1 EDRRPKTED
10 RRPKTEDRRPKTEDR
25 RPKTEDRR
33 PKTEDRRPK
42 TEDPDMWKN
51 YTLIAWRNL
60 KKHRAY
66 AFINVV
72 GLTLGIAACLMIGL
86 YVQDELS
93 YDRHVPDGEQ
103 VYRVNQYVTDN
114 GAAETW
120 AWTGGGLG
128 PAMQR
133 DLPQVEAVARLAGAS
148 GSMRRLAEDGTLR
161 VFRETDFYYTDSAIN
176 DVLKPAFIL
185 GDPAAA
191 FDKLN
196 AVVLSASAAERYF
209 GDENPLGKTLE
220 FVQQGTITLEVTGV
234 VADVPENSHLTY
246 DFLASFGAH
255 KQMYGVPTESEYAS
269 YWWPVSYTYVRL
281 PDAQAAATLEAALP
295 EFSARN
301 REDGERYVPTLEA
314 LHDIYLY
321 SEATS
326 GPSATGNAATVR
338 IFGFIALAI
347 LVLACI
353 NFMNL
358 STARS
363 AQRAREVGVRKSLGA
378 ERTQVAMQFLG
389 ESIFMSVVALVL
401 AVAVVEMLLPAF
413 NDLAGRA
420 IDIDYGANVTYWMG
434 IVALVLFTGV
444 LAGAYPAFYLASFR
458 PTEVLKGLMTRTGGH
473 AGVRKGLVVFQFA
486 VSVVLIVGTT
496 VVLRQLDYLRDADL
510 GFDQEQTVVLRL
522 GSGLEWEELED
533 QLEQQAQVVSVSS
546 STLAPG
552 YGGTSS
558 LPYRTGAAWND
569 ENATGDTGHQ
579 HVDVGYFEM
588 LGIPVLAGRTFSE
601 DRPADGGVR
610 PDNGSPYFHIF
621 EQGHVVNEAFARAN
635 GWTPETA
642 LGERVRMTTYE
653 NGVYYTDLRGT
664 IVGVVGDYHQRSLRS
679 EILPMVFTPAQNA
692 FGHMGGNG
700 IVKLA
705 PGNAADAMAMIR
717 GVWQEVA
724 PDQPF
729 EASFLD
735 QNVQNLYVREAQLG
749 RVVTAF
755 AFIGIVIA
763 CLGLF
768 GLVSY
773 AAERR
778 TKEIGI
784 RKVLGASV
792 PGLTGLL
799 MRDFLVLVGV
809 ATVIATPVAYV
820 AMDRWLQTFA
830 YQVDVGLGVFVLAG
844 IVASVIAA
852 ATVSYQA
859 IKTARR
865 NPVTALR
872 YE

>member
-1 EDRRPKTED
+1 
-10 RRPKTEDRRPKTEDR
+10 
-25 RPKTEDRR
+25 
-33 PKTEDRRPK
+33 
-42 TEDPDMWKN
+42 
-51 YTLIAWRNL
+51 
-60 KKHRAY
+60 
-66 AFINVV
+66 
-72 GLTLGIAACLMIGL
+72 
-86 YVQDELS
+86 
-93 YDRHVPDGEQ
+93 
-103 VYRVNQYVTDN
+103 
-114 GAAETW
+114 
-120 AWTGGGLG
+120 
-128 PAMQR
+128 
-133 DLPQVEAVARLAGAS
+133 
-148 GSMRRLAEDGTLR
+148 
-161 VFRETDFYYTDSAIN
+161 
-176 DVLKPAFIL
+176 
-185 GDPAAA
+185 
-191 FDKLN
+191 
-196 AVVLSASAAERYF
+196 
-209 GDENPLGKTLE
+209 
-220 FVQQGTITLEVTGV
+220 
-234 VADVPENSHLTY
+234 
-246 DFLASFGAH
+246 
-255 KQMYGVPTESEYAS
+255 
-269 YWWPVSYTYVRL
+269 
-281 PDAQAAATLEAALP
+281 
-295 EFSARN
+295 
-301 REDGERYVPTLEA
+301 
-314 LHDIYLY
+314 
-321 SEATS
+321 
-326 GPSATGNAATVR
+326 VR
-338 IFGFIALAI
+338 IFAFIALAI

-363 AQRAREVGVRKSLGA
+363 SQRAREVGVRKSLGA
-378 ERTQVAMQFLG
+378 ERGQVALQFLA

-401 AVAVVEMLLPAF
+401 AVALVEMLLPAF
-413 NDLAGRA
+413 NNLAGRT
-420 IDIDYGANVTYWMG
+420 IDIDYGSNMPYWIG
-434 IVALVLFTGV
+434 IVALVVFTGV

-458 PTEVLKGLMTRTGGH
+458 PTEVLKGVMTRTGGH
-473 AGVRKGLVVFQFA
+473 AGLRKGLVVFQFA
-486 VSVVLIVGTT
+486 VSVILIVGTT

-510 GFDQEQTVVLRL
+510 GFEQEQTVVLRL
-522 GSGLEWEELED
+522 GSGLDWDELEN

-552 YGGTSS
+552 YGGISS
-558 LPYRTGAAWND
+558 LPYRTEAAWND
-569 ENATGDTGHQ
+569 DNATGDTGQQ
-579 HVDVGYFEM
+579 HVDAGYFEM
-588 LGIPVLAGRTFSE
+588 LGIPVLAGRTFSD

-610 PDNGSPYFHIF
+610 PDGVPYFHIF
-621 EQGHVVNEAFARAN
+621 EQGFVVNEAFALAN
-635 GWTPETA
+635 GWTPEAA

-679 EILPMVFTPAQNA
+679 EIMPMVFTPAQNA

-717 GVWQEVA
+717 GVWQQVA

-735 QNVQNLYVREAQLG
+735 QNVQNLYVREAQLS

-755 AFIGIVIA
+755 AFIGIIIA

-784 RKVLGASV
+784 RKVLGATV

-809 ATVIATPVAYV
+809 ATIIATPIAYV

-830 YQVDVGLGVFVLAG
+830 YQVDLGLGVFLLAG
-844 IVASVIAA
+844 IMATVIAA